1 MDNNPPSNLDE
12 HTLVL
17 APFGKS
23 PQLRLEMSTIRE
35 AEKRLVEAKTV
46 SPVTY
51 PDLSHT
57 FNESYRVL
65 KQHLSNIG
73 YQLLLAEKAL
83 ETAKADVLLGS
94 FLEFMADK
102 PKIKDNGD
110 TRQAFLT
117 RDPAYNEA
125 LDRINQLKALQSNFE
140 GKVKVLENVVSY
152 MKQKMYLISR
162 SGLGNDS
169 LYVTDIKKGK

>member
-1 MDNNPPSNLDE
+1 MDNNPLSNLDE
-12 HTLVL
+12 HALVL

-35 AEKRLVEAKTV
+35 AEKRLIEAKTV

-51 PDLSHT
+51 ADLSHT

-83 ETAKADVLLGS
+83 EAAKADVLLGS

-102 PKIKDNGD
+102 PKIQDNGD
-110 TRQAFLT
+110 TRRAFLT
-117 RDPAYNEA
+117 RDPIYNEA

-140 GKVKVLENVVSY
+140 GKIKVLENVVSY
-152 MKQKMYLISR
+152 MKQKMYLISK

-169 LYVTDIKKGK
+169 LYVTDIKRGK